1 MGSGC
6 NDLPAYERAIATAK
20 KLFDFGAL
28 LGYNMNLL
36 DIGGGF
42 PGSDD
47 KKFASVSPKKKKII
61 ITQQI

>member
-6 NDLPAYERAIATAK
+6 NDLPAYDRAIATAK
-20 KLFDFGAL
+20 KLFDFGSL

-42 PGSDD
+42 PGNDD
-47 KKFASVSPKKKKII
+47 KKFAAVS
-61 ITQQI
+61 Q